1 MLKVRDLVR
10 VQCLRRK
17 GSRPFGM
24 ITAVG
29 EPEKGKQK
37 MELNVNRERFHIR
50 IDTKPKR
57 QDIQRSGRKHR

>member
-17 GSRPFGM
+17 GIRPFGM

-29 EPEKGKQK
+29 GPEKGKQK
-37 MELNVNRERFHIR
+37 MELNVNRGGFIYA
-50 IDTKPKR
+50 
-57 QDIQRSGRKHR
+57 